1 VLLMSIKIF
10 RAGLLWGL
18 LLGCGSGC
26 VMAAEAGSPL
36 KAFGPNS
43 FESIQTK
50 YQGKPFILALW
61 SLDCPP
67 CFKELKNLAQWKRNY
82 PELNLVFV
90 ATDDYSMKAEV
101 DWQIKTFGLEL
112 ADHWIFSEH
121 AAVRLR
127 YNIDPLWHGELPRSY
142 LYDSRHKS
150 TAVSGLLKDKT
161 IQQWVSLR

>member
-1 VLLMSIKIF
+1 VLLKFINVF
-10 RAGLLWGL
+10 RVSLLWGL
-18 LLGCGSGC
+18 LLACAPGSL
-26 VMAAEAGSPL
+26 MAAEVGKSL
-36 KAFGPNS
+36 KAFDPDS
-43 FESIQTK
+43 FEAIRAK
-50 YQGKPFILALW
+50 YQGRPFILALW

-67 CFKELKNLAQWKRNY
+67 CFKELNNLARWKRNY

-101 DWQIKTFGLEL
+101 GQQIKAFGLEL

-142 LYDSRHKS
+142 LYDRRHKS

>member
-1 VLLMSIKIF
+1 VLSKFINIIPVS
-10 RAGLLWGL
+10 LLCGL
-18 LLGCGSGC
+18 LLGCASGSL
-26 VMAAEAGSPL
+26 MAAETEKSL
-36 KAFGPNS
+36 KAFKP
-43 FESIQTK
+43 ESLEVIRAK

-101 DWQIKTFGLEL
+101 DWQIKAFGLEL

>member
-1 VLLMSIKIF
+1 MSIKIF

-26 VMAAEAGSPL
+26 LMAAEAGSPL

-50 YQGKPFILALW
+50 YQGKPFMLALW

-67 CFKELKNLAQWKRNY
+67 CFKELNNLARWKRNH
-82 PELNLVFV
+82 PGLNLVVV
-90 ATDDYSMKAEV
+90 ATDDYSMKVEV
-101 DWQIKTFGLEL
+101 SQQIKAFGLEQ
-112 ADHWIFSEH
+112 ADNWIFSEH

-127 YNIDPLWHGELPRSY
+127 YNIDPYWHGELPRSY
-142 LYDSRHKS
+142 LYDRRHSS
-150 TAVSGLLKDKT
+150 TAISGLLKDET
-161 IQQWVSLR
+161 IQQWVGFQ